1 VKTLLWCVLSA
12 VLLVEVLA
20 LSFRL
25 NFWRRRAGAVELAA
39 LTYADTP
46 DERAQEKLV
55 ISAGLNL
62 LSLVLYLWALLAL
75 FFMAL
80 SFIPD
85 MAQIQDS
92 IYMWS
97 TSGAFMAYAWLR
109 ANWLEQRQQPTI
121 SVNPTNS
128 VTPPKIGYPRIAR
141 WLHWMALEIGLVRSA
156 SFELEKAIFL
166 KKATRDPRL
175 VDQPVYVMGLARSG
189 TTIVLE
195 ILEKAGP
202 FHSPTYRDMPFVLCP
217 NFWQGLTKHS
227 RLNAKLAARAHGD
240 GIAIGF
246 DSPESFEEV
255 FWRTACQT
263 QAGQALAYAPI
274 SQDDLADF
282 AAYRQLSLRAALQ
295 NSPSQPQSLQTPQS
309 LRYLSKN
316 NNNIMRI
323 QQLSEQAGAHVV
335 LIIRDP
341 LATAWSLY
349 RQHQRFIQIQANDVF
364 VRAYMRWLGHHEFG
378 QGHKPLVSGS
388 QHLQGFNPTQ
398 PDYWLAYWMG
408 TYQNLWQTFQTLPPE
423 HRNRI
428 LWMSHERMCQ
438 DPAQELKRLFSFVNI
453 DQLTDNFISMLRPV
467 ENIDLTEHFENIL
480 IQNARD
486 LHRDILEFTKP

>member
-1 VKTLLWCVLSA
+1 VLSA

-25 NFWRRRAGAVELAA
+25 NFWRRRTDAVELAA

-62 LSLVLYLWALLAL
+62 LGLVLYLWALLAL

-85 MAQIQDS
+85 MDQIQDS
-92 IYMWS
+92 IYLWS
-97 TSGAFMAYAWLR
+97 TSGAFIAYAWLR
-109 ANWLEQRQQPTI
+109 ANWLEKRQQPTK
-121 SVNPTNS
+121 SVNP
-128 VTPPKIGYPRIAR
+128 PKVGYTRIAR
-141 WLHWMALEIGLVRSA
+141 WLHWMALEINLVRSA

-255 FWRTACQT
+255 FWRTACET
-263 QAGQALAYAPI
+263 QAGPALAYAPI

-295 NSPSQPQSLQTPQS
+295 NSAGQPQNLHTLHSPQVSPTPQS

-316 NNNIMRI
+316 NNNVMRI
-323 QQLSEQAGAHVV
+323 QQLSDQAGAHLV

-349 RQHQRFIQIQANDVF
+349 RQHQRFVQIQADDEF

-378 QGHKPLVSGS
+378 QGHKPLASGI
-388 QHLQGFNPTQ
+388 QHLQGFNPMQ
-398 PDYWLAYWMG
+398 PDYWLAYWLG
-408 TYQNLWQTFQTLPPE
+408 IYQNLWDTFTVLLPDQCD
-423 HRNRI
+423 RI
-428 LWMSHERMCQ
+428 LWMSHERMCKA
-438 DPAQELKRLFSFVNI
+438 PAQELNRLFSFVNI
-453 DQLTDNFISMLRPV
+453 DHATEVYTGMLRQV
-467 ENIDLTEHFENIL
+467 KDIDLTDHFDTDL
-480 IQNARD
+480 TQRARA
-486 LHRDILEFTKP
+486 LHRDILQYSKP

>member
-1 VKTLLWCVLSA
+1 MSA

-25 NFWRRRAGAVELAA
+25 NLWRWRADALEHAA

-62 LSLVLYLWALLAL
+62 LGLVLYLWALLAL

-92 IYMWS
+92 IYLLF
-97 TSGAFMAYAWLR
+97 TSGIFIAYAWLR
-109 ANWLEQRQQPTI
+109 TTWLEQRKQPPN
-121 SVNPTNS
+121 SVNP
-128 VTPPKIGYPRIAR
+128 PKVRYTRIAR
-141 WLHWMALEIGLVRSA
+141 WLHWMALEIDLVRSA
-156 SFELEKAIFL
+156 SFELEKTIFL
-166 KKATRDPRL
+166 KKAARDSRIT
-175 VDQPVYVMGLARSG
+175 DQPVYVIGLARSG
-189 TTIVLE
+189 TTVTLG

-202 FHSPTYRDMPFVLCP
+202 FHSPTYRNMPFVLCP

-227 RLNAKLAARAHGD
+227 RLDAKLAARAHGD

-255 FWRTACQT
+255 FWRTACET
-263 QAGQALAYAPI
+263 QDGPALAYAAI

-295 NSPSQPQSLQTPQS
+295 DSTGLPQNLRALHTPQVSPTPQS

-316 NNNIMRI
+316 NNNVMRF
-323 QQLSEQAGAHVV
+323 QLLSNQAGAHVV

-349 RQHQRFIQIQANDVF
+349 RQHQLFVQIQVEVSFA
-364 VRAYMRWLGHHEFG
+364 RAYMRWLGHHEFG
-378 QGHKPLVSGS
+378 QGHKPLAIGS
-388 QHLQGFNPTQ
+388 ALLQGLDPTH
-398 PDYWLAYWMG
+398 PDYWLAYWLG
-408 TYQNLWQTFQTLPPE
+408 TYQDLWQTWKTLPPE
-423 HRNRI
+423 QGNRI
-428 LWMSHERMCQ
+428 LWLSHERMCQ
-438 DPAQELKRLFSFVNI
+438 APALELKRLFGFVNI
-453 DQLTDNFISMLRPV
+453 DEPTAPFISMLRPV
-467 ENIDLTEHFENIL
+467 ETLDLTDHFEHSL
-480 IQNARD
+480 AQRARN
-486 LHRDILEFTKP
+486 LHRDILASTKP